1 MVSNADGRVES
12 FLRHVGITK
21 YLDFVVDSG
30 LVGVEKP
37 DPRIFEIALERAQVR
52 KDEVVHVGDVYEVD
66 VVGARAAGIEPWT
79 SRAVCPESRKSS
91 ASSQARSRLF
101 PVPSRMTPRGPRSA
115 PT

>member
-1 MVSNADGRVES
+1 MLECLAQGIRCPGAGRVES

-66 VVGARAAGIEPWT
+66 VVGARAAGIE
-79 SRAVCPESRKSS
+79 VGKKS
-91 ASSQARSRLF
+91 
-101 PVPSRMTPRGPRSA
+101 
-115 PT
+115 